1 MDMTRRGLFGLVAAV
16 AVAPAAAAW
25 SPPAS
30 HVAAVL
36 ARHPWIER
44 GGRLETL
51 ALAVKLAERMGW
63 PIVGTRA
70 LVRAAGRAT
79 GPQYDR
85 AAFVADLDWRIAALL
100 ASGQTPPPGPAA
112 LEAKLAK
119 GAAGI
124 ERYRTR
130 AA

>member
-1 MDMTRRGLFGLVAAV
+1 M
-16 AVAPAAAAW
+16 
-25 SPPAS
+25 
-30 HVAAVL
+30 
-36 ARHPWIER
+36 
-44 GGRLETL
+44 
-51 ALAVKLAERMGW
+51 AVKLAEQMGW

-70 LVRAAGRAT
+70 LVHAAGRTAGRAT
-79 GPQYDR
+79 GPLYDR
-85 AAFVADLDWRIAALL
+85 GAFVADLDRRIAALL